1 QESGAAFDSIAFH
14 VLDHYLGAPGFD
26 WIDGYGRF
34 EKRTAAARGSARGGR
49 APAADGAARASF
61 PWATYAGTYRDA
73 WYGEVTIREQSGKLT
88 IAFSHTPSLT
98 GTLEHFEHDTF
109 IARWTDR
116 ELRADAYVTFA
127 FNPD

>member
-1 QESGAAFDSIAFH
+1 M
-14 VLDHYLGAPGFD
+14 
-26 WIDGYGRF
+26 
-34 EKRTAAARGSARGGR
+34 
-49 APAADGAARASF
+49 SF
-61 PWATYAGTYRDA
+61 PPATYAGTYRDA
-73 WYGEVTIREQSGKLT
+73 WYGDVTIRLQGGKLT

-127 FNPD
+127 FNPDGSIDQVKMRAVSPDTDFSFDFQDLLLKPVK